1 MSRLGRDAPH
11 RVAML
16 KNMVTSLIYH
26 ERIKTTT
33 PKAKELRKMADKMI
47 TYAKKGDLHNR
58 RLASTYIKEKA
69 ALVKLF
75 EILGPRYNERNGG
88 YTRVMNIAQPRLN
101 DSAKMSFIEFV
112 DRDGELRTPN
122 AGSGSDAFNATKN
135 LRNKVKKQ
143 PPVTEED

>member
-11 RVAML
+11 RVSML

-26 ERIKTTT
+26 ERVKTTT

-58 RLASTYIKEKA
+58 RLASAYVKEKA

-75 EILGPRYNERNGG
+75 EILGPRYSERNGG
-88 YTRVMNIAQPRLN
+88 YTRVMKIAQPRLN

-112 DRDGELRTPN
+112 DREGELRTPKT
-122 AGSGSDAFNATKN
+122 GSGSNAENATKS
-135 LRNKVKKQ
+135 LRNKGKKT
-143 PPVTEED
+143 PVAEEE